1 MLNFL
6 AKRQLRVVIPATIVF
21 IAVLATAIAGVASY
35 VIGRNA
41 VDHEATSKL
50 TALAESRKHALEDYL
65 QSIRQ
70 DLLIQA
76 ENPAI
81 KQMLG
86 DFINGWK
93 ELGNGQE
100 QKLQSLYIY
109 DNPHPTGEKDKL
121 RDAGDG
127 SLYSQHH
134 ARYHPWM
141 NQLQVDRGYYDIFLF
156 DTQGNLVYTVFKE
169 LDYAT
174 NLQNGKYANTG
185 LGTVFKAAVKAGR
198 KGFVIFDD
206 FKPYSPSH
214 GAPASFI
221 ATPIMSDDGRTTL
234 GVLVFQ
240 MPIDR
245 LNAVLQQ
252 TAGMGET
259 GETYVVGSD
268 HLMRTDSR
276 FSEESTILKRKVETE
291 AVEAALA
298 GGSGEFHAIDYRGV
312 PVVSAYTSITFEG
325 TTWAVIAEIDQEEIF
340 AAANSMLTSAIII
353 VLVTT
358 IFAIAFGVAFGRGLT
373 APLTRSVDIMEELA
387 KGNLDV
393 EVDDLGWK
401 NAIGRMLRALKQF
414 QENLIENRRLNEEQE
429 KENQRKL
436 ERAEQVQKWIEEF
449 NQSSNQALGA
459 VENASDSMQKTATTM
474 SSAVE
479 QTNSLSAS
487 VAAAAEQASTN
498 VNTVAGAAEELTSSI
513 REISSQ
519 VQQSSAI
526 AREAVTQAEASD
538 KLVQGLVESAD
549 RIGEVVTLINEIA
562 DQTNLLA
569 LNATIEAAR
578 AGDAG
583 KGFAVVANEVKSLA
597 SQTSKATEEI
607 GGQVVSI
614 QAATKETVTAIQN
627 IAKIIK
633 DINEITTGI
642 ASAVEEQGA
651 ATQEIARNTQQ
662 AATGTK
668 DVTVNISGVSKAAS
682 DSDNATKLVMQA
694 ANDLSEQSENLKR
707 EIGSFIDRIK
717 TA

>member
-6 AKRQLRVVIPATIVF
+6 AKRQLRVVIPAIIVA
-21 IAVLATAIAGVASY
+21 IAVFSTAIASVASFL
-35 VIGRNA
+35 IGRDALNQ
-41 VDHEATSKL
+41 EATNKL
-50 TALAESRKHALEDYL
+50 VALADSREHELADYL
-65 QSIRQ
+65 GSIRQ

-86 DFINGWK
+86 EFIEGWQAL
-93 ELGNGQE
+93 EGNQE
-100 QKLQSLYIY
+100 KKLQDLYIN
-109 DNPHPTGEKDKL
+109 DNPHPTGSKDKL
-121 RDAGDG
+121 VDAKDG
-127 SLYSQHH
+127 SRYSEVH
-134 ARYHPWM
+134 AQYHPWM
-141 NQLQVDRGYYDIFLF
+141 NQLQVDRGYYDVFLF
-156 DTQGNLVYTVFKE
+156 DTDGNLVYTVFKE

-174 NLQNGKYANTG
+174 NLLRGKYADTG
-185 LGTVFKAAVKAGR
+185 LGIVYKAALNAGR
-198 KGFVIFDD
+198 KGFVVFDD

-221 ATPIMSDDGRTTL
+221 ATPIMNENGRGVK

-245 LNAVLQQ
+245 LNNVLNQ

-259 GETYVVGSD
+259 GETYVVGED
-268 HLMRTDSR
+268 YLMRTDSR
-276 FSEESTILKRKVETE
+276 FSDESTILKRKVET
-291 AVEAALA
+291 ASVKAALK
-298 GGSGEFHAIDYRGV
+298 GETGAVSVNDYRGI
-312 PVVSAYTSITFEG
+312 PVVSAYIPLEFEG
-325 TTWAVIAEIDQEEIF
+325 TTWAIIAEVDKDEIF
-340 AAANSMLTSAIII
+340 APADNMLNSAIII
-353 VLVTT
+353 VVVTT
-358 IFAIAFGVAFGRGLT
+358 ILAVIIGILFGRGIA

-393 EVDDLGWK
+393 DIDDMGWK
-401 NAIGRMLRALKQF
+401 NAIGRMLRALQQF
-414 QENLIENRRLNEEQE
+414 KDNLIENKRLNEEQE

-436 ERAEQVQKWIEEF
+436 ERAEQVQQWIEEF
-449 NQSSNQALGA
+449 NQTSSKAIGS
-459 VENASDSMQKTATTM
+459 VSNASDSMQKTATTM

-487 VAAAAEQASTN
+487 VAAAAEEASTN

-513 REISSQ
+513 REISNQ
-519 VQQSSAI
+519 VQKSSDI
-526 AREAVTQAEASD
+526 AKQAVREAESSD

-607 GGQVVSI
+607 GSQVVSI
-614 QAATKETVTAIQN
+614 QGATKETVTAIQN

-642 ASAVEEQGA
+642 ASAVEQQGA

-668 DVTVNISGVSKAAS
+668 DVTANISGVSKAAA
-682 DSDNATKLVMQA
+682 DSDEATKHVMEA

-707 EIGSFIDRIK
+707 EIDSFITKIK
-717 TA
+717 SA